1 MLFQLEPIQSPQK
14 LRKGLVL
21 CNQQLRFR
29 VHASKTDHFTKCF
42 LNLFLIFQLCL
53 SISVDI
59 SYLSFHLPSE
69 IMNAL

>member
-29 VHASKTDHFTKCF
+29 VHASKTDHFTKF
-42 LNLFLIFQLCL
+42 FNLFLIFQLCL